1 VRINQIRYY
10 YHTGE
15 DINIGNHMRA
25 LNQFVVNAGTFFI
38 IAAIAIFSVSCEER
52 ENPPFFTAKVI
63 DRFGQATAVGNFK
76 ILYTWEERGE
86 TPFLKPYAYHT
97 KEVVVEIMQPVPG
110 EARRVNIVTRKIL
123 LQDIQTF
130 EFIPGEAGNSIR
142 IQLKN
147 NEQIV
152 ATDRFPQIF
161 KKGENTGLADYKI
174 YVAGITVNN
183 SKQEEFK
190 LAWDMVKQF
199 EITKIA
205 ATP

>member
-1 VRINQIRYY
+1 
-10 YHTGE
+10 
-15 DINIGNHMRA
+15 MKA
-25 LNQFVVNAGTFFI
+25 LNQCVVNAGTFFI
-38 IAAIAIFSVSCEER
+38 ITTITIFSVSCGER
-52 ENPPFFTAKVI
+52 ENPPFYTAKVI
-63 DRFGQATAVGNFK
+63 DRFDQPTVVENFK

-86 TPFLKPYAYHT
+86 TPFLKPYSYHA
-97 KEVVVEIMQPVPG
+97 KEVVVEVMQPVPG
-110 EARRVNIVTRKIL
+110 EARRVNIVTREIP

-147 NEQIV
+147 REQII

-161 KKGENTGLADYKI
+161 KKGENTGFADYKI
-174 YVAGITVNN
+174 YVEGTTANG

-199 EITKIA
+199 EIIKSS

>member
-1 VRINQIRYY
+1 
-10 YHTGE
+10 
-15 DINIGNHMRA
+15 MRS

-38 IAAIAIFSVSCEER
+38 IVVIAICPVSCGER
-52 ENPPFFTAKVI
+52 EKPPYFTAKVL
-63 DRFGQATAVGNFK
+63 DRFGQATVVENFK

-86 TPFLKPYAYHT
+86 TPFLKPYSYHA
-97 KEVVVEIMQPVPG
+97 KEVIVEVMQPVPG
-110 EARRVNIVTRKIL
+110 EARRVNIVTRKIP

-147 NEQIV
+147 NEQII

-161 KKGENTGLADYKI
+161 KKGEKTGFADYNI
-174 YVAGITVNN
+174 YVEGTAANG
-183 SKQEEFK
+183 SKQEELK

-199 EITKIA
+199 EIIKSS